1 VAAEVNRGKRHAIA
15 AGIARTDAEVLIFV
29 DSDSLVRPEAV
40 RAMVDYFADPR
51 VGAVAGHTDVWNR
64 DHNVLT
70 RMQAM
75 QYFIAFRVHK
85 AAEALFGAVTCCS
98 GCFSG
103 YRRAAVAPV
112 LDRWVNQRFLGRPST
127 YGDDRS
133 LTNALLPAWRVL
145 YAPNAQA
152 YTVVPERLAV
162 FLRQQ
167 LRWKKSWLRE
177 SARASRVMW
186 RKHPVMV
193 LMFYLGVLLPLL
205 APQVVFRAVIVQ
217 PRFVSELPYWYAG
230 GVVLIALFYGFYYRM
245 YRRDRGWYRGI
256 GFALFYAAILVWQ
269 MPYALATIRDSRW
282 GTR

>member
-1 VAAEVNRGKRHAIA
+1 
-15 AGIARTDAEVLIFV
+15 
-29 DSDSLVRPEAV
+29 
-40 RAMVDYFADPR
+40 

-75 QYFIAFRVHK
+75 RYFIAFRVHK

-133 LTNALLPAWRVL
+133 LTNALLPRWRVR

-167 LRWKKSWLRE
+167 PRWKKSWLRE

-186 RKHPVMV
+186 RKHRVMV

-205 APQVVFRAVIVQ
+205 ALQVGEYRHDSSVVAVGGGEPELVEDVAD
-217 PRFVSELPYWYAG
+217 VSFYRSVADRESAADG
-230 GVVLIALFYGFYYRM
+230 GVGAAFGSSTVP
-245 YRRDRGWYRGI
+245 RRRSGAGRRS
-256 GFALFYAAILVWQ
+256 A
-269 MPYALATIRDSRW
+269 RRC
-282 GTR
+282 R